1 MEILLRETES
11 GPPEDWTRE
20 IELEV

>member
-11 GPPEDWTRE
+11 GPPEEWTRE